1 MQNCGKGAALTTVE
15 GRVQDLGLRSGDL
28 VMEIGW
34 DSDCDET
41 LRQTLI
47 ATTGNDLL
55 DEDSQE
61 VVDAVL
67 LWWRDDDGDLVDI
80 LVDAIGPL
88 ADQGI
93 VWLLTP
99 KRGRDGHIESADIAE
114 AAPIA
119 GLQLTTTVSAGSD
132 WQGTR
137 LVSPKAKR

>member
-1 MQNCGKGAALTTVE
+1 MTTVE